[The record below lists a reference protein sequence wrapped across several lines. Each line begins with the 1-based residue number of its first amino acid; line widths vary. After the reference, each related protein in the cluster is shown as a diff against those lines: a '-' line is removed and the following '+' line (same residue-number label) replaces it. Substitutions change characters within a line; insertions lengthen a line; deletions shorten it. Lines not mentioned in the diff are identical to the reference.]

1 MILCFEM
8 MHTLYISNSL
18 VDDLCMLSYWVYNLK
33 ILKLYFLSKIQEN
46 NPSRKSYFNFL
57 QVSA

>member
-1 MILCFEM
+1 M